1 MATTR
6 EAVVANAEY
15 DLILADN
22 ACPNLHTEA
31 TWLTVMT
38 DNSAT
43 PGLRTMTGSCAFA
56 EGTEDYTFMFQ
67 PIELTHELSVKSLP
81 Q

>member
-6 EAVVANAEY
+6 EAVIANAEY

-22 ACPNLHTEA
+22 ACPNLHTPA

-43 PGLRTMTGSCAFA
+43 PGLSTMTGSRAFA
-56 EGTEDYTFMFQ
+56 ESMRVHIHVSANRAYT
-67 PIELTHELSVKSLP
+67 
-81 Q
+81 